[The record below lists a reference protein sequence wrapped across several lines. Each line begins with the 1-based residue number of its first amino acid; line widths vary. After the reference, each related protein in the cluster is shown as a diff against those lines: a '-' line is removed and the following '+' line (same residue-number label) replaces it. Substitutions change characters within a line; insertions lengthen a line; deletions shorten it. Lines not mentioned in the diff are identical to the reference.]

1 MQMFKVESSKLYTQ
15 IMDAAVRFFG
25 LDKEAA
31 TEAEI
36 HDALESSESLAEQL
50 SKAKAE
56 ALRDLQ
62 KLSDLETK
70 IHGLETKLY
79 ELEAQISE
87 KDSLIVEL
95 QMQLAEVKAASE
107 DALNS
112 LKAQHAAEVE
122 TLAGQIAKL
131 KAGRTQEQDEGGG
144 DTIPKTDKTPAG
156 TNILT
161 IQNDTLRELVKKAR
175 QN

>member
-1 MQMFKVESSKLYTQ
+1 MFRIENSKLYTQ

-31 TEAEI
+31 TEAEV
-36 HDALESSESLAEQL
+36 HDALESAESLAEQL

-62 KLSDLETK
+62 KLSGLETK
-70 IHGLETKLY
+70 ISSLETKLY
-79 ELEAQISE
+79 ELEGQISE
-87 KDSLIVEL
+87 KDSRIVEL

-107 DALNS
+107 DALNK
-112 LKAQHAAEVE
+112 LNAQHAAEVE
-122 TLAGQIAKL
+122 NLAGQIAKL
-131 KAGRTQEQDEGGG
+131 KAGRIQEQSEGGG
-144 DTIPKTDKTPAG
+144 DTIPETAKTAAG
-156 TNILT
+156 AKILT
-161 IQNDTLRELVKKAR
+161 IKDEALKSLVKKAR